1 MKNKKLIVALSVVVA
16 VLIAAFASIM
26 IIAKPKTNEGS
37 KNIEVTVVYKDET
50 SKEFKISTDAEYL
63 GDALFEEKIV
73 NEAEY
78 ATGFYTEINGV
89 KADYNLDQS
98 WWCVTKDGE
107 MTSVGMNEQVIA
119 DGDEFEITYTIS

>member
-1 MKNKKLIVALSVVVA
+1 MKNKKLIVALSVVAA

-63 GDALFEEKIV
+63 GDALLEEKIV

>member
-1 MKNKKLIVALSVVVA
+1 MKNKKLIVALSVVAA

-107 MTSVGMNEQVIA
+107 MTSVGMNEQVIS

>member
-1 MKNKKLIVALSVVVA
+1 MKNKKLIVALSVVAA

>member
-1 MKNKKLIVALSVVVA
+1 MKNKKLIIGLSVVVT
-16 VLIAAFASIM
+16 VLIAVFASIM
-26 IIAKPKTNEGS
+26 IITKPDTNDGS

-63 GDALFEEKIV
+63 GDALFEEKLV
-73 NEAEY
+73 TEAEY
-78 ATGFYTEINGV
+78 ESGFYTEINGV
-89 KADYNLDQS
+89 KADFNVDQS

-119 DGDEFEITYTIS
+119 DGDEFGITYTIG

>member
-1 MKNKKLIVALSVVVA
+1 MKNKKLIIGLSVVVT
-16 VLIAAFASIM
+16 VLIAVFASIM
-26 IIAKPKTNEGS
+26 IITKPDTNDGS

-63 GDALFEEKIV
+63 GDALFEEKLV
-73 NEAEY
+73 TEAEY
-78 ATGFYTEINGV
+78 ESGFYTEINGV
-89 KADYNLDQS
+89 KADFNVDQS

-119 DGDEFEITYTIS
+119 DGDEFEITYTIG